1 MSGYENGRAGSVH
14 TSWQQAAKIRATN
27 KDEVLRDGKKEG

>member
-1 MSGYENGRAGSVH
+1 MKTGGPGAFTQVGNK
-14 TSWQQAAKIRATN
+14 QQKIRATN